1 MGGTIEKAQPI
12 DKLSYMENKAIQLI
26 NDATKTSPKK
36 TVDLINK
43 ILVQIDKLPPKPKI
57 NAVKM
62 KLQEKK
68 DVIEKQ
74 LNTQQYL
81 QNIATTIDMFTDR
94 PKKIPYGNAPGK
106 LVCDQFIKAV
116 VKTIEPDKN
125 NKLLIDTIHGTKGMF
140 DKIQPTKKLVFD
152 GKKLVKLPP
161 VGSIVFFI
169 NNKSCDHVGFFV
181 GIKN

>member
-68 DVIEKQ
+68 DVI
-74 LNTQQYL
+74 
-81 QNIATTIDMFTDR
+81 
-94 PKKIPYGNAPGK
+94 
-106 LVCDQFIKAV
+106 V
-116 VKTIEPDKN
+116 
-125 NKLLIDTIHGTKGMF
+125 
-140 DKIQPTKKLVFD
+140 
-152 GKKLVKLPP
+152 
-161 VGSIVFFI
+161 S
-169 NNKSCDHVGFFV
+169 
-181 GIKN
+181 